1 MRTFWKKVKKSKYK
15 IAIFISG
22 KGSNAKKLVEY
33 FREHNDIE
41 VAIIVSNKPNI
52 DIENLCLSNGVDYIE
67 TSEVIDIIKN
77 RNVDLIVLAGYLKL
91 IPDELI
97 SKFPNRIIN
106 IHPSLLPKFGGKG
119 MYGKKVHQSVIDSGE
134 KESGIT
140 VHYVNKN
147 YDEGEIIKQI
157 KIKLSDSETP
167 DTLESKI
174 HDIELENFPKIIEQ
188 ILCK

>member
-1 MRTFWKKVKKSKYK
+1 VKKSKYK

-22 KGSNAKKLVEY
+22 KGSNAKRLVEY

-41 VAIIVSNKPNI
+41 ISIIVSTKSNI
-52 DIENLCLSNGVDYIE
+52 DIENVCLLNQIDYIE
-67 TSEVIDIIKN
+67 TSEVVTVLENKN
-77 RNVDLIVLAGYLKL
+77 IDLIVLAGYLKL
-91 IPDELI
+91 IPNELI
-97 SKFPNRIIN
+97 SKFTNRIIN

-119 MYGKKVHQSVIDSGE
+119 MYGRKVHQSVIESGE

-140 VHYVNKN
+140 IHYVNQN

>member
-1 MRTFWKKVKKSKYK
+1 VKKSKYK

-157 KIKLSDSETP
+157 KITVDETDTSE
-167 DTLESKI
+167 TLESKI
-174 HDIELENFPKIIEQ
+174 HQIELNNFPKIIEEV
-188 ILCK
+188 LCK

>member
-1 MRTFWKKVKKSKYK
+1 MKKSKYK

-22 KGSNAKKLVEY
+22 KGSNAKRLIEY
-33 FREHNDIE
+33 FRGHNDIE
-41 VAIIVSNKPNI
+41 IAIIISNKSNSDVENI
-52 DIENLCLSNGVDYIE
+52 CLLNQIDYIE
-67 TSEVIDIIKN
+67 TSEVVNVIENKN
-77 RNVDLIVLAGYLKL
+77 IDLIVLAGYLKL
-91 IPDELI
+91 IPNELI
-97 SKFPNRIIN
+97 SIFTNRIIN

-119 MYGKKVHQSVIDSGE
+119 MYGRKVHQSVIESGE

-140 VHYVNKN
+140 IHYVNQN

>member
-1 MRTFWKKVKKSKYK
+1 MILNKQQ

-22 KGSNAKKLVEY
+22 KGSNAKRLIEF

-41 VAIIVSNKPNI
+41 IAIIVSTKSNI
-52 DIENLCLSNGVDYIE
+52 DLQKICLQNNIDYVE
-67 TSEVIDIIKN
+67 SLDVTNSIKN
-77 RNVDLIVLAGYLKL
+77 KKIDLIVLAGYLKL
-91 IPDELI
+91 ISEQLI
-97 SKFPNRIIN
+97 YNFPNRIVN

-119 MYGKKVHQSVIDSGE
+119 MYGRKVHKSVIESGE

-140 VHYVNKN
+140 IHYVNKN

-157 KIKLSDSETP
+157 KIELSDSETI

-174 HDIELENFPKIIEQ
+174 HELELENFPKIIEQ

>member
-1 MRTFWKKVKKSKYK
+1 VIKNKHQ

-22 KGSNAKKLVEY
+22 KGSNAKRLVEF

-41 VAIIVSNKPNI
+41 IAIIVSTKSNI
-52 DIENLCLSNGVDYIE
+52 DIQKICLQNNIDYVE
-67 TSEVIDIIKN
+67 SLDVINSIKDKKI
-77 RNVDLIVLAGYLKL
+77 DLIVLAGYLKL
-91 IPDELI
+91 IPEQLI
-97 SKFPNRIIN
+97 HQFSNRIVN

-119 MYGKKVHQSVIDSGE
+119 MYGRKVHQSVIDSRE

-140 VHYVNKN
+140 IHYVNQN
-147 YDEGEIIKQI
+147 YDEGEVIKQV
-157 KIKLSDSETP
+157 KIKLSDSETV

-174 HDIELENFPKIIEQ
+174 HDVELENFPKVIEQ

>member
-1 MRTFWKKVKKSKYK
+1 MKKSKYK

-157 KIKLSDSETP
+157 KITVDETDTSET
-167 DTLESKI
+167 L
-174 HDIELENFPKIIEQ
+174 
-188 ILCK
+188 

>member
-1 MRTFWKKVKKSKYK
+1 MKKSKYK

-22 KGSNAKKLVEY
+22 KGSNAKRLVEY

-41 VAIIVSNKPNI
+41 IAIIVSTKSNI
-52 DIENLCLSNGVDYIE
+52 DIQKICLENNIDYVE
-67 TSEVIDIIKN
+67 SLDVINSIKN
-77 RNVDLIVLAGYLKL
+77 KKIDLVVLAGYLKL
-91 IPDELI
+91 IPEQLI
-97 SKFPNRIIN
+97 HQFSNRIVN

-119 MYGKKVHQSVIDSGE
+119 MYGRKVHQSVIDSRE

-140 VHYVNKN
+140 IHYVNQN
-147 YDEGEIIKQI
+147 YDEGEVIKQI
-157 KIKLSDSETP
+157 KIKISDSETV

-174 HDIELENFPKIIEQ
+174 HDIELENFSKIIEQ

>member
-1 MRTFWKKVKKSKYK
+1 VKKSKYK

>member
-1 MRTFWKKVKKSKYK
+1 MIKNKHQ

-22 KGSNAKKLVEY
+22 KGSNAKRLVEF

-41 VAIIVSNKPNI
+41 IAIIISNKSNI
-52 DIENLCLSNGVDYIE
+52 DIENLCSSNGIDYIE
-67 TSEVIDIIKN
+67 TSEVIDVIKN
-77 RNVDLIVLAGYLKL
+77 KNIDLIVLAGYLKL

-97 SKFPNRIIN
+97 SKFTKRIIN

-140 VHYVNKN
+140 IHYVNQN

-157 KIKLSDSETP
+157 KITVDKTDTSE
-167 DTLESKI
+167 TLESKI
-174 HDIELENFPKIIEQ
+174 HKVELDNFPKIIEEL
-188 ILCK
+188 LCKYK

>member
-1 MRTFWKKVKKSKYK
+1 VKKSKYK

-134 KESGIT
+134 KENI
-140 VHYVNKN
+140 KN
-147 YDEGEIIKQI
+147 NFKSY
-157 KIKLSDSETP
+157 LMRYNWSDSVQINISE
-167 DTLESKI
+167 
-174 HDIELENFPKIIEQ
+174 EQ
-188 ILCK
+188 FWLYFKVKLK

>member
-1 MRTFWKKVKKSKYK
+1 MKKSKYK

-22 KGSNAKKLVEY
+22 KGSNAKRLVEY
-33 FREHNDIE
+33 FREHKDIE
-41 VAIIVSNKPNI
+41 VAIIVSNKPNT
-52 DIENLCLSNGVDYIE
+52 DIENVCLLNQIHYIE
-67 TSEVIDIIKN
+67 TSDVVDVVENKNIDI
-77 RNVDLIVLAGYLKL
+77 IVLAGYLKL
-91 IPDELI
+91 IPDKLI

-140 VHYVNKN
+140 IHYVNQN

-157 KIKLSDSETP
+157 KITVDETDTSE
-167 DTLESKI
+167 TLESKI
-174 HDIELENFPKIIEQ
+174 HQIELDNFPKIIEE

>member
-1 MRTFWKKVKKSKYK
+1 VKKSKYK

-22 KGSNAKKLVEY
+22 KGSNAKRLIEY

-41 VAIIVSNKPNI
+41 IAIIISNKSNSDVENI
-52 DIENLCLSNGVDYIE
+52 CLLNQIDYIE
-67 TSEVIDIIKN
+67 TSEVVNVIENKN
-77 RNVDLIVLAGYLKL
+77 IDLIVLAGYLKL
-91 IPDELI
+91 IPNELI
-97 SKFPNRIIN
+97 SIFTNRIIN

-119 MYGKKVHQSVIDSGE
+119 MYGRKVHQSVIESGE

-140 VHYVNKN
+140 IHYVNQN

>member
-1 MRTFWKKVKKSKYK
+1 VKKSKYK

-22 KGSNAKKLVEY
+22 KGSNAKRLIEY
-33 FREHNDIE
+33 FRGHNDIE
-41 VAIIVSNKPNI
+41 IAIIISNKSNSDVENI
-52 DIENLCLSNGVDYIE
+52 CLLNQIDYIE
-67 TSEVIDIIKN
+67 TSEVVNVIENKN
-77 RNVDLIVLAGYLKL
+77 IDLIVLAGYLKL
-91 IPDELI
+91 IPNELI
-97 SKFPNRIIN
+97 SIFTNRIIN

-119 MYGKKVHQSVIDSGE
+119 MYGRKVHQSVIESGE

-140 VHYVNKN
+140 IHYVNQN

>member
-1 MRTFWKKVKKSKYK
+1 MKKSKYK

-22 KGSNAKKLVEY
+22 KGSNAKRLIEY

-41 VAIIVSNKPNI
+41 IAIIISNKSNSDVENI
-52 DIENLCLSNGVDYIE
+52 CLLNQIDYIE
-67 TSEVIDIIKN
+67 TSEVVNVIENKN
-77 RNVDLIVLAGYLKL
+77 IDLIVLAGYLKL
-91 IPDELI
+91 IPNELI
-97 SKFPNRIIN
+97 SIFTNRIIN

-119 MYGKKVHQSVIDSGE
+119 MYGRKVHQSVIESGE

-140 VHYVNKN
+140 IHYVNQN

>member
-1 MRTFWKKVKKSKYK
+1 MRTFWKKVKKNKYK

-22 KGSNAKKLVEY
+22 KGSNAKRIVEY
-33 FREHNDIE
+33 FRGHNDIE
-41 VAIIVSNKPNI
+41 VAIIVSTKSNVDIQKICLQNNI
-52 DIENLCLSNGVDYIE
+52 DYIE
-67 TSEVIDIIKN
+67 SLDVIDSIKN
-77 RNVDLIVLAGYLKL
+77 KKIDLIVLAGYLKL
-91 IPDELI
+91 IPEKLI
-97 SKFPNRIIN
+97 HQFPNHIVN

-119 MYGKKVHQSVIDSGE
+119 MYGRKVHQSVIESGE

-140 VHYVNKN
+140 IHYVNQN

-157 KIKLSDSETP
+157 KIKISDSETI

-174 HDIELENFPKIIEQ
+174 HDIELENFPKTIEQ